1 MNLLFIELKPFTRA
15 WRELGLE
22 LDELL
27 AVQDL
32 IGKQPGKYPIVPGT
46 GGLRKLRYAAHGS
59 GRGKRGGLRICYAY
73 LERFLIVLLAFAYH
87 KTGAAD
93 LTPRQ
98 KEQARTHD
106 PGH

>member
-32 IGKQPGKYPIVPGT
+32 IGKQPGKYQSCPA
-46 GGLRKLRYAAHGS
+46 RAAYGS
-59 GRGKRGGLRICYAY
+59 CAMRP
-73 LERFLIVLLAFAYH
+73 
-87 KTGAAD
+87 TGAAGGN
-93 LTPRQ
+93 
-98 KEQARTHD
+98 AAV
-106 PGH
+106 